1 MKGRVDSAKESA
13 GNNMTI
19 YENMKGV
26 KGTVDTGGII
36 KKLQDKYQ
44 EKIGDS
50 FINKDEAMIAQDLIK
65 TLK

>member
-1 MKGRVDSAKESA
+1 
-13 GNNMTI
+13 MTI